1 MDVPVVIKCERV
13 VRRSSRSNSIQG
25 SRRNS
30 TGPGIVEAKSKR
42 RPSDGSAGRRPSATR
57 SDTFRSLQNFLSEG
71 PVPQDGSDSTRS
83 RKPSGH
89 NDKTATPRTSATSV
103 IIGDEFDGLNMTPSV
118 LEESLRDAA
127 IGDSK
132 TPPRQGRRH
141 SHHGSGRTRTER
153 SHSFDDY
160 FVPTNLIKTNPP
172 LDNSEHSC
180 PHSAD
185 EISDIVAEYYEDGNE
200 DADPSLAF
208 MSESFRLAKEARAPT
223 NTTNDKVR
231 RGSRGSSTSSS
242 RAPQAASNRR
252 RSYHG
257 AERRGS
263 VTLRSG
269 MSRRSSD
276 PGAASTSDIFSGI
289 LGTFTGRLAEELNA
303 SAQDDN
309 KSEAQDEN
317 EDDDFSTSKCTGDD
331 STALHDIIEGLEEA
345 AEAGRSSIQ
354 VLTNEN
360 RLLKEANKQLVR
372 DMEEQ
377 DEARRE
383 EIAGLKAELKAMSKK
398 SVSMN
403 KVSEAK
409 DAAVEKLTKD
419 LEKRDATIS
428 ALQDVVTAL
437 RKKIGY

>member
-25 SRRNS
+25 GRRNS
-30 TGPGIVEAKSKR
+30 TGPGIVEAKPKR
-42 RPSDGSAGRRPSATR
+42 RPSDGSAARRQSATR

-83 RKPSGH
+83 RRSSRH
-89 NDKTATPRTSATSV
+89 NNRKASPRTSATLV
-103 IIGDEFDGLNMTPSV
+103 IIGDEFDGLDMNPSV
-118 LEESLRDAA
+118 LEESLRVAA

-141 SHHGSGRTRTER
+141 SHHGSGRTER

-160 FVPTNLIKTNPP
+160 FVPTNLIKTKPP
-172 LDNSEHSC
+172 LDNGEHSC
-180 PHSAD
+180 SHSAD

-208 MSESFRLAKEARAPT
+208 MSESFRLAKEARPPT
-223 NTTNDKVR
+223 NTNNKVR

-242 RAPQAASNRR
+242 RAPPAASNRR
-252 RSYHG
+252 RSYDG

-263 VTLRSG
+263 VTLRPG

-303 SAQDDN
+303 QSSAQDDN
-309 KSEAQDEN
+309 RAEVQD

-383 EIAGLKAELKAMSKK
+383 EIASLKAELKAMSKK
-398 SVSMN
+398 NVSMN

>member
-1 MDVPVVIKCERV
+1 MNMDVPVVIKCERV
-13 VRRSSRSNSIQG
+13 VRRSSKSSINQG
-25 SRRNS
+25 RRNS

-83 RKPSGH
+83 RKLSGH
-89 NDKTATPRTSATSV
+89 NNNNIKATSRTSATSV
-103 IIGDEFDGLNMTPSV
+103 IIGDEFDGLDMTPSV
-118 LEESLRDAA
+118 LEESLRVTQ
-127 IGDSK
+127 DSK
-132 TPPRQGRRH
+132 PAPTQGRRH
-141 SHHGSGRTRTER
+141 SHHGSGRSER

-160 FVPTNLIKTNPP
+160 FVPTNLNKTKAP
-172 LDNSEHSC
+172 LDGEHSC
-180 PHSAD
+180 SHSAD
-185 EISDIVAEYYEDGNE
+185 EISDIIADYYEEGNE
-200 DADPSLAF
+200 DGEPSLAF
-208 MSESFRLAKEARAPT
+208 MSESFRAAKTAVST
-223 NTTNDKVR
+223 NNNNKVR
-231 RGSRGSSTSSS
+231 RGSRDASTSSS
-242 RAPQAASNRR
+242 RAPAPASNRR

-263 VTLRSG
+263 LTLRPG
-269 MSRRSSD
+269 VSRRSSD
-276 PGAASTSDIFSGI
+276 PGMASSSDIFSGI
-289 LGTFTGRLAEELNA
+289 LGTFTGRLAEELNVQA
-303 SAQDDN
+303 PSQDDN
-309 KSEAQDEN
+309 KSDVQD
-317 EDDDFSTSKCTGDD
+317 EDDDPSASKCTGDD

-354 VLTNEN
+354 VLTREN
-360 RLLKEANKQLVR
+360 RMLKEANKQLVL
-372 DMEEQ
+372 DMEQQ

-383 EIAGLKAELKAMSKK
+383 EIASLKAELKALNKRNISL
-398 SVSMN
+398 S

-409 DAAVEKLTKD
+409 DKAVEKLTKD